1 MNDNIKRIVL
11 ASIVS
16 FAVVMVY
23 TRFILPT
30 PQQMQVQNVQVQGQ
44 DQNLQVENKNNG
56 QNAKIADASNDNL
69 IPSDVTVKSPTVKN
83 ESIPQQEALEAVSK
97 TFITPLFEM
106 RISELGGRIIS
117 YKLRKYSNSLNS
129 QDLVELID
137 ITENSY
143 YPLAA
148 IYNGKRDDFVKY
160 DITIESDGV
169 EKITDKTFS
178 IKKDAKIIL
187 TGKDQDNETVKKE
200 ISIFPDSY
208 LFDVALPL
216 PQTNDNA
223 WIEWEHRAITDLDT
237 YNEYSVLHLT
247 DESKVK
253 KIKFKELQDP
263 IKDLGKNLWIS
274 AGFKYFSTALIPLS
288 STDNTRFGAA
298 NNNFVMQGRLSSKD
312 KNIKIYVG
320 PKDQDI
326 LKDAGYNLEKS
337 IDLGFFSI
345 IAYPLLSL
353 IKIFYNFLGNY
364 GLAIVL
370 LTLIIK
376 MIFLPLTSAS
386 MKSMKKMQDLQPKM
400 KELRE
405 RIKNPNE
412 LNTAIMDLYKKNN
425 VNPMGGCI
433 PMLIQIPV
441 FFGLYVALLNSIS
454 LRHSGFALWITD
466 LSSPEKLQMFGVG
479 VPVMILLMGIS
490 MFVQQLTTP
499 SAMDPAQKKAMLITP
514 IIFTGIF
521 LIHPFPSGLVLYWL
535 TNNLISIVQQK
546 VLKSEGDKISPFKST
561 LIGSGV
567 IFGLAY
573 ILTLF

>member
-1 MNDNIKRIVL
+1 MNDNVKRIVF
-11 ASIVS
+11 ASIIS
-16 FAVVMVY
+16 FALVMVY
-23 TRFILPT
+23 SRLILPA
-30 PQQMQVQNVQVQGQ
+30 PQQMQVQNTQGQ
-44 DQNLQVENKNNG
+44 AQNNDTKVNANANAQPTLTANN
-56 QNAKIADASNDNL
+56 NL
-69 IPSDVTVKSPTVKN
+69 IPSDVTVKSPSVVN
-83 ESIPQQEALEAVSK
+83 DLVPQKEALEAVSK

-106 RISELGGRIIS
+106 RISELGGKILS
-117 YKLRKYSNSLNS
+117 YKLKKYNVDLHSKE
-129 QDLVELID
+129 LVELID
-137 ITENSY
+137 VSEGSY
-143 YPLAA
+143 YPLAVV
-148 IYNGKRDDFVKY
+148 YNGKRDDLIKY
-160 DITIESDGV
+160 DITLESNGS
-169 EKITDKTFS
+169 EKITDKTFL
-178 IKKDAKIIL
+178 IKNNAKIIL
-187 TGKDQDNETVKKE
+187 TGKDSDGEVVKKE
-200 ISIFPDSY
+200 ILISPSSY
-208 LFDVALPL
+208 VFDVSLPL

-223 WIEWEHRAITDLDT
+223 WVEWQHKAVTELDT

-247 DESKVK
+247 NENKIK
-253 KIKFKELQDP
+253 KIKFNDLREP
-263 IKDLGKNLWIS
+263 IKDFGKNLWIS
-274 AGFKYFSTALIPLS
+274 AGYKYFSATLIPLS
-288 STDNTRFGAA
+288 STDNTRFGTA
-298 NNNFVMQGRLSSKD
+298 NNNFVMQGRLDSANKS
-312 KNIKIYVG
+312 IKIYVG
-320 PKDQDI
+320 PKDHDI
-326 LKDAGYNLEKS
+326 LKNTGYGLEKS
-337 IDLGFFSI
+337 IDLGFFSV

-454 LRHSGFALWITD
+454 LRHSAFALWITD
-466 LSSPEKLQMFGVG
+466 LSSPETLQVFGIG
-479 VPVMILLMGIS
+479 IPVMILLMGIS

-546 VLKSEGDKISPFKST
+546 VLKAEGDKISPFKST

-567 IFGLAY
+567 IFGFAY